1 MSIDSIKSYI
11 ETIKEKCEE
20 LNTINELEEAEE
32 LIEEIGKKIEQA
44 EGEIN
49 EIHEDSSLSKPLL
62 SSLSC
67 EEKDLKIY
75 SKKFEKLKNIW
86 ERKRMEADLK
96 EGKLTAVDAI
106 KAQRNMALDN
116 NREVDNHGL
125 IIDSIGENIKTANVN
140 LNNINTEL
148 QNQGDQMNRIQEKT
162 LDTEKKV
169 KDTGKIMTRM
179 EGRAKCVQ
187 IITFFAVIIFGIF
200 DVVLIAYLVYKKF
213 IAK

>member
-1 MSIDSIKSYI
+1 
-11 ETIKEKCEE
+11 
-20 LNTINELEEAEE
+20 
-32 LIEEIGKKIEQA
+32 
-44 EGEIN
+44 
-49 EIHEDSSLSKPLL
+49 
-62 SSLSC
+62 
-67 EEKDLKIY
+67 
-75 SKKFEKLKNIW
+75 
-86 ERKRMEADLK
+86 MEADLK
-96 EGKLTAVDAI
+96 EGNLTGVDAI

-116 NREVDNHGL
+116 NREVDHHGL

-200 DVVLIAYLVYKKF
+200 DVVLIANLVYKKF